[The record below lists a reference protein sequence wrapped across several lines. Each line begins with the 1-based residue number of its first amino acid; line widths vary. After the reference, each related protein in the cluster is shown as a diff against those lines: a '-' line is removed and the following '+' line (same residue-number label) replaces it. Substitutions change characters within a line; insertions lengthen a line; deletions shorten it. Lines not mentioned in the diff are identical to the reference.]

1 MRTTLNIDDDL
12 LRAARAIAEER
23 GISMGE
29 AVSELL
35 RKALRPEPPDRDDS
49 GFPVFHVSEDAPPLT
64 PDDVERALADE

>member
-23 GISMGE
+23 GITIGE
-29 AVSELL
+29 AVSDLL
-35 RKALRPEPPDRDDS
+35 REALRPPRVEYEES